1 MAYLG
6 RVAGRSMPLLLL
18 LLLSSSPSSRCVLAM
33 STGLSGCLSGF
44 IRGGPPQQRAGLG
57 AQACLAMPC
66 SSQLS
71 CQLCDCVQ
79 LRFSKGQSTRRSVFA
94 PVFESAQKSRDCHKA
109 ERRVCIVALQLRGKK
124 KRRRAAAMM
133 VEQ

>member
-6 RVAGRSMPLLLL
+6 RVAGRSMPPLLL

-66 SSQLS
+66 SGPS
-71 CQLCDCVQ
+71 CHASCVQ
-79 LRFSKGQSTRRSVFA
+79 LRSARGKVLGVFA

>member
-1 MAYLG
+1 VAYLG

-66 SSQLS
+66 SSQLPCQPHVSS
-71 CQLCDCVQ
+71 CDSARGKVLGALCLPLSSSQRKNPETVI
-79 LRFSKGQSTRRSVFA
+79 KRSGA
-94 PVFESAQKSRDCHKA
+94 SALWRCSFA
-109 ERRVCIVALQLRGKK
+109 ERRSGAGLLR
-124 KRRRAAAMM
+124 
-133 VEQ
+133 

>member
-1 MAYLG
+1 VAYLG
-6 RVAGRSMPLLLL
+6 RVAGRSMPPLLL

-66 SSQLS
+66 SSQLP
-71 CQLCDCVQ
+71 CQLTASCDTAASSARGKALALTVCP
-79 LRFSKGQSTRRSVFA
+79 FFRSQRKNPETVIKRSGA
-94 PVFESAQKSRDCHKA
+94 SALWRCSFA
-109 ERRVCIVALQLRGKK
+109 ERRSGAGLLR
-124 KRRRAAAMM
+124 
-133 VEQ
+133 